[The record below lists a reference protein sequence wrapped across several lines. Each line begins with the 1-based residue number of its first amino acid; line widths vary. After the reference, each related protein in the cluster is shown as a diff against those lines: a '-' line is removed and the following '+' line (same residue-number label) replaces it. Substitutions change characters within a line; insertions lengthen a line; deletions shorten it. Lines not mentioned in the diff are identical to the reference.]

1 MGSTGEAFLLH
12 LVSAVLP
19 CSELLED
26 RASANF
32 RLYGHDDDGEQIEL
46 EGQLGLWGAVRGPG
60 AGFLVEVPSMAA
72 DSGASGV
79 FVFARST
86 SNGVLQLRT
95 LLMPLAD
102 AMSHVSQ
109 VLLAAQPCLH
119 QCMSASPA
127 SGAPANE
134 EDPICTL
141 EDTIAAHGLL
151 AGS

>member
-1 MGSTGEAFLLH
+1 VL
-12 LVSAVLP
+12 LP

-26 RASANF
+26 RTSTNF
-32 RLYGHDDDGEQIEL
+32 KLHGHDDDGEQIEL
-46 EGQLGLWGAVRGPG
+46 EGQLGVWSTVNGSAH
-60 AGFLVEVPSMAA
+60 FLMEVPFVAA
-72 DSGASGV
+72 DLGASGV

-86 SNGVLQLRT
+86 TNGVLQLCT

-119 QCMSASPA
+119 QCMSAAPA

-134 EDPICTL
+134 EVPICTL

-151 AGS
+151 ALAGS